1 MGNAKTEE
9 DPELRGDAL
18 DGPEQKR
25 AADHT
30 AYQGKPTRIASCT
43 STAKKTPCMRTAWT
57 SKTTIHRR
65 WALPRAPN
73 CRAADDVMIGAH
85 ASEGE
90 PMVMGDIMTALVVTV
105 DMDDRL
111 ERVKEIF
118 DAKGFHHLPV
128 TDENEK
134 LSGIVSDRDLL
145 RALSPYVGSAAET
158 TRDLATLNKRVHQ
171 IMTRRPLT
179 LRPQSTIAEA
189 VNLLLTQHISCIP
202 IIDDDFKPV
211 GIVSW
216 RDLLKSLAPG

>member
-1 MGNAKTEE
+1 
-9 DPELRGDAL
+9 
-18 DGPEQKR
+18 
-25 AADHT
+25 
-30 AYQGKPTRIASCT
+30 
-43 STAKKTPCMRTAWT
+43 
-57 SKTTIHRR
+57 
-65 WALPRAPN
+65 
-73 CRAADDVMIGAH
+73 MIGAH

-118 DAKGFHHLPV
+118 DARGFHHLLV
-128 TDENEK
+128 TDENET

-179 LRPQSTIAEA
+179 LRPQSAIAEA
-189 VNLLLTQHISCIP
+189 VKLLLTQRISCIP
-202 IIDDDFKPV
+202 IVDDDFKPV

-216 RDLLKSLAPG
+216 RDLLKSLAAG

>member
-1 MGNAKTEE
+1 
-9 DPELRGDAL
+9 
-18 DGPEQKR
+18 
-25 AADHT
+25 
-30 AYQGKPTRIASCT
+30 
-43 STAKKTPCMRTAWT
+43 
-57 SKTTIHRR
+57 
-65 WALPRAPN
+65 
-73 CRAADDVMIGAH
+73 MIGAH

-90 PMVMGDIMTALVVTV
+90 PMVMGDIMTALVVSV

-118 DAKGFHHLPV
+118 DGKGFHHLLV
-128 TDENEK
+128 TDENER

-189 VNLLLTQHISCIP
+189 VNLLLTQRISCIP
-202 IIDDDFKPV
+202 IVDDDFKPV